1 MAEVSSSPFARNTTG
16 VPSSEEIVLSGGEL
30 FLHELDADGDEDGDG
45 WVNLGEV
52 RELALEPTSEF
63 LEHYSTRSGR
73 RVLDKKILLQQKFD
87 VRIGLEAANERNAAI
102 FFQATPEAITNP
114 AVAGFTEFA
123 MITAVELGRWY
134 QVVNSA
140 GLPARGITTGNLL
153 LEKDAVSDVTLV
165 EGTDYELDTA
175 SGMVF
180 FKTTAT
186 NIADGNTVNATL
198 TAAAGADTTRRIPVQ
213 SRENVTVALKFL
225 GVDGA
230 SGRKFEL
237 YIPKI
242 TLAASGAFGL
252 VTNNEWTQM
261 QLTGAAEKKDADTAV
276 AYISALP
283 AATA

>member
-1 MAEVSSSPFARNTTG
+1 MAEVSGAPFARNTTG
-16 VPSSEEIVLSGGEL
+16 VPSADEIVLSGGEL
-30 FLHELDADGDEDGDG
+30 FLHELDADFDEDGDG

-52 RELALEPTSEF
+52 REFALEPTSEF
-63 LEHYSTRSGR
+63 LEHFSTRSGR

-102 FFQATPEAITNP
+102 FFQAEPEAITNP
-114 AVAGFTEFA
+114 TVAGFSEYQW
-123 MITAVELGRWY
+123 IPSVELGRYY
-134 QVVNSA
+134 QLVNSA
-140 GLPARGITTGNLL
+140 GLPARGVTLGNLT
-153 LEKDAVSDVTLV
+153 LEKDAGTDVTLV
-165 EGTDYELDTA
+165 SGTDYTLDTA

-180 FKTTAT
+180 FKTTAA
-186 NIADGNTVNATL
+186 NIADGDPVNAAL

-213 SRENVTVALKFL
+213 TRDQVTVALKFL
-225 GVDGA
+225 GVDGD
-230 SGRKFEL
+230 SGRKFEF

-261 QLTGAAEKKDADTAV
+261 SLTGAAEKKDADTEI